1 MEAGLNWWRAFGAV
15 DPEIV
20 IVDVQGTARRVIG
33 PVTWT
38 ALSDFT
44 DSGEWLGKVTPPTQ
58 TESAKTSVKISRK
71 RRATANTCPPELEA
85 LLGTTKDAELARAY
99 NINPLQIGKWR
110 TERGIA
116 RFVKANNSDLPPEP
130 EADTA
135 TEAEATE
142 AEATEADA
150 TETEPKAKRA
160 KVDPDFIVLRFG
172 QRATDEEMA
181 TELGVPVK
189 VVVDARRE
197 LGLHRPRGRKAGTK
211 VVTQTNHVEES
222 SWASD

>member
-1 MEAGLNWWRAFGAV
+1 MEAGLNWWRAYGAV

-58 TESAKTSVKISRK
+58 TAQTEAAKTSVKISRK
-71 RRATANTCPPELEA
+71 RRATTNTCPPELEA
-85 LLGTTKDAELARAY
+85 LLGTTKDAELARAF
-99 NINPLQIGKWR
+99 NVNPLQIGKWR
-110 TERGIA
+110 TERGIP

-135 TEAEATE
+135 TEAG
-142 AEATEADA
+142 A
-150 TETEPKAKRA
+150 TETESKAKRA
-160 KVDPDFIVLRFG
+160 KVDPDFILLRFG

-222 SWASD
+222 AWASD